1 MDESTLRNYF
11 RKALGVAPG
20 ISRKELKSCRDKRAQ
35 RWRSMLTATSGEQPS
50 SEQAEIAKLAEERL
64 AMTNTAYDCLS
75 NADKFRDF
83 QSKLASG
90 DAHLPDLD
98 SLLSS
103 LGEEVKPVAP
113 RVLAKRQ
120 AQLQEKMERIHIL
133 TVESVQKAGHD
144 QALKMTQG
152 KLPDA
157 DVFYDAVYNA
167 AVAAGRRTCSDE
179 LAALAETKLEVDET
193 FQSELDELVVDQAEM
208 IAHKEYD
215 RLEDR
220 AAMSA
225 PTPAMPRFVALTL
238 TLIIM
243 GLVVSLCFWG
253 ATSSPTSP
261 GAPVPYVA
269 PTATN
274 TVVPEAVAPNLTAV
288 PLGNVAPATTGLAP
302 ATNVPAA
309 PVPGIANSVFNR
321 STFGEPSSPTAATPP
336 SNPPL
341 AQTTPVTQPAAA
353 VPTAP
358 VVVPAGVVSVEEADR
373 AEQTAVISTAAPN
386 PDVAVGAGLVA
397 NAGNAGMAG
406 LPAVDTRAGA
416 AAYKAAVAEAMK
428 GAFPA
433 SLTGFRQAYA
443 EGHFRE
449 ALYNEGVV
457 LGVQGHY
464 AEALNVYNKLLST
477 HPSFAQGFYNRAL
490 THQLLA
496 AEAWKAKNTALWQ
509 KNLSQAVA
517 NYDLAVKADPRLSQA
532 YFNRGIVHYQLN
544 QKDKAY
550 EDFVKADS
558 FGPGFM
564 PAVGYNRDVVG
575 MALKKNGLPPSP
587 APACP
592 LGPVGPAGPP

>member
-20 ISRKELKSCRDKRAQ
+20 VSRKELKACRDKRAQ
-35 RWRSMLTATSGEQPS
+35 RWRSMLTSPSGEPGAQANA
-50 SEQAEIAKLAEERL
+50 EQAEIAKLAEERL
-64 AMTNTAYDCLS
+64 SMTNTAYDCLS

-90 DAHLPDLD
+90 EAHLPDLD
-98 SLLSS
+98 SLLST
-103 LGEEVKPVAP
+103 LGKEVKHVAP

-120 AQLQEKMERIHIL
+120 AQLQEKMERIHVL
-133 TVESVQKAGHD
+133 VVESVQKGGHD

-157 DVFYDAVYNA
+157 DKFYDAVYAA
-167 AVAAGRRTCSDE
+167 AVESGKATCAE
-179 LAALAETKLEVDET
+179 EIAALAQSKMEVDET
-193 FQSELDELVVDQAEM
+193 FQSELDELIVDQAEI

-243 GLVVSLCFWG
+243 GLVVTLCLWG
-253 ATSSPTSP
+253 ATSSPTSAP
-261 GAPVPYVA
+261 APVPYVA
-269 PTATN
+269 PSTSTTMPVPTATD
-274 TVVPEAVAPNLTAV
+274 AGGALPNA
-288 PLGNVAPATTGLAP
+288 ATTG
-302 ATNVPAA
+302 TG
-309 PVPGIANSVFNR
+309 VPGIANSVFNR
-321 STFGEPSSPTAATPP
+321 STFGAPSSPTAVTPP
-336 SNPPL
+336 SNP
-341 AQTTPVTQPAAA
+341 VTVPPA
-353 VPTAP
+353 VPANGQGAASTANP
-358 VVVPAGVVSVEEADR
+358 AVPAPAPAVVPAGVVSVDEAKS
-373 AEQTAVISTAAPN
+373 AELAGGSGPVPAA
-386 PDVAVGAGLVA
+386 DIASGAGLVA

-406 LPAVDTRAGA
+406 LPAVDTRPGA
-416 AAYKAAVAEAMK
+416 MLYKDAVGSAMK
-428 GAFPA
+428 GAFPE
-433 SLTGFRQAYA
+433 SLAGFRQAYTQ
-443 EGHFRE
+443 GKFRE

-464 AEALNVYNKLLST
+464 SEALSVYNKLLSN
-477 HPSFAQGFYNRAL
+477 HPSFAQGLYNRAL

-509 KNLSQAVA
+509 KHLNQAAA
-517 NYDLAVKADPRLSQA
+517 NYDLAVKADPKLSQA
-532 YFNRGIVHYQLN
+532 YFNRGIVHYQLD

-550 EDFVKADS
+550 DDFAKADS
-558 FGPGFM
+558 LLPGFM
-564 PAVGYNRDVVG
+564 PAVVYNRDVVG
-575 MALKKNGLPPSP
+575 MSLKKNGVPPMP

-592 LGPVGPAGPP
+592 LGPVGPPGPP